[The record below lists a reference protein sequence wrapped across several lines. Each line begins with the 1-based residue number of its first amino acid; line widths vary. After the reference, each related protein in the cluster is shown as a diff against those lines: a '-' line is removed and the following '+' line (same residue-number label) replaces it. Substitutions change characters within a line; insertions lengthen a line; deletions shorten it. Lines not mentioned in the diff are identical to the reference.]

1 MDQTVTE
8 TAATARNAV
17 ASGEWWRGAVVYQV
31 YPRSYQDS
39 NADGIG
45 DLRGIT
51 SRLPY
56 IASLGV
62 DAVWLSPIFESPMK
76 DFGYDVSDYRSIAPE
91 FGTLSDFTELLRE
104 AHGLG
109 LKVMLDLALSH
120 TSDQHPWFRESSQS
134 RENPKADWYVW
145 SDPAP
150 DGLPPNNWLSV
161 FGGPAWSW
169 SSPRRQYYL
178 HNFLSTQPDLN
189 FHNPDVQDALLE
201 IVAFWLDL
209 GVDGFRLDTINFYFC
224 DQQLRSN
231 PPLPSSLRNDSI
243 APEVNPYNFQSHIYD
258 KNRPE
263 NLEFLERLRA
273 TCDKYSGRTILGEVG
288 DAQRGLEISGEYTA
302 GSSRVHMCYS
312 FEFLSGGEPSARR
325 VAETLLKT
333 EEVAEDGWISW
344 AFSNHDVQRHASRW
358 DLRPEKLKLFATLL
372 VCMRGSACVF
382 QGEELGLPEA
392 ALQFGD
398 LRDPYGIEFWPKFK
412 GRDGCRTPMVWK
424 RAEPNGGFSSENPW
438 LPVPEEHRSLAVS
451 EQDAAEDSILN
462 HYREAIA
469 LRKKC
474 PVLKDGNLSGIAHKG
489 EVLSFIRNGSETAF
503 CAFNFGPARTQLDL
517 PDGTWS
523 PVTSRN
529 FGEAV
534 EGAVDLR
541 PFEAL
546 IATKR

>member
-1 MDQTVTE
+1 MAE
-8 TAATARNAV
+8 TIAYPRNAV
-17 ASGEWWRGAVVYQV
+17 GSDEWWRGAIVYQI

-62 DAVWLSPIFESPMK
+62 DAVWISPIFKSPMK

-109 LKVMLDLALSH
+109 LKIMLDLALSH
-120 TSDQHPWFRESSQS
+120 TSDQHPWFRESGQS
-134 RENPKADWYVW
+134 RTNSKADWYVW
-145 SDPAP
+145 ADPSP

-169 SSPRRQYYL
+169 SSIRRQYYL
-178 HNFLSTQPDLN
+178 HNFLSSQPDLN

-201 IVAFWLDL
+201 IAEFWLDL

-224 DQQLRSN
+224 DRQFRSN
-231 PPLPSSLRNDSI
+231 PPLSADLRNDSI
-243 APEVNPYNFQSHIYD
+243 APEVNPYNFQLHVYD

-263 NLEFLERLRA
+263 NLKFLERLR
-273 TCDKYSGRTILGEVG
+273 TTFENYSARVILGEVG
-288 DAQRGLEISGEYTA
+288 DAQRGLEISGEYTE

-312 FEFLSGGEPSARR
+312 FEFLSGGQPSAQR
-325 VAETLLKT
+325 VAETLQK
-333 EEVAEDGWISW
+333 AEDVAQGGWISW

-358 DLRPEKLKLFATLL
+358 SLSAEKLKMFATLL
-372 VCMRGSACVF
+372 VCMRGSACVY

-392 ALQFGD
+392 MLKFED

-412 GRDGCRTPMVWK
+412 GRDGCRTPMVWD

-438 LPVPEEHRSLAVS
+438 LPVPDEHRALAVS
-451 EQDAAEDSILN
+451 EQDGAEDSILN
-462 HYREAIA
+462 HYREILA
-469 LRKKC
+469 LRKKYS
-474 PVLKDGNLSGIAHKG
+474 VLKYGSLSGIACDG
-489 EVLSFIRNGSETAF
+489 ETLSFIRNGSGTAF
-503 CAFNFGPARTQLDL
+503 CAFNFGSARTQLDL

-523 PVTSRN
+523 PVVADRG
-529 FGEAV
+529 GEAIEGKV
-534 EGAVDLR
+534 ELR

>member
-1 MDQTVTE
+1 MDKI
-8 TAATARNAV
+8 AAESDANRHSADG
-17 ASGEWWRGAVVYQV
+17 SDEWWRGAVVYQV

-39 NADGIG
+39 NGDGIG

-51 SRLPY
+51 SKLPY

-62 DAVWLSPIFESPMK
+62 DAVWLSPIFKSPMK
-76 DFGYDVSDYRSIAPE
+76 DFGYDISDYRDIAPE
-91 FGTLSDFTELLRE
+91 FGTLSDFTELLCE

-109 LKVMLDLALSH
+109 LKIMLDLALSH

-134 RENPKADWYVW
+134 RTNSKADWYVW

-169 SSPRRQYYL
+169 NSARRQYYL
-178 HNFLSTQPDLN
+178 HNFLLSQPDLN
-189 FHNPDVQDALLE
+189 FHNPDVQNALLE
-201 IVAFWLDL
+201 IAEFWLDL

-224 DQQLRSN
+224 DQQFRSN
-231 PPLPSSLRNDSI
+231 PPLPAELRNASI
-243 APEVNPYNFQSHIYD
+243 APEVNPYNFQHHIYD

-263 NLEFLERLRA
+263 NLKFLERLR
-273 TCDKYSGRTILGEVG
+273 TTSDKYPARVILGEVG
-288 DAQRGLEISGEYTA
+288 DAQRGLEISGEYTS

-312 FEFLSGGEPSARR
+312 FEFLSGGQPSAQR
-325 VAETLLKT
+325 VAETLRNA
-333 EEVAEDGWISW
+333 EEVAQVGWISW

-358 DLRPEKLKLFATLL
+358 GLSPEQLKMFATLL
-372 VCMRGSACVF
+372 VCMRGSACVY

-392 ALQFGD
+392 TLQFED

-412 GRDGCRTPMVWK
+412 GRDGCRTPMVWE

-438 LPVPEEHRSLAVS
+438 LPVPDEHRALAVS
-451 EQDAAEDSILN
+451 EQNESEDSILN
-462 HYREAIA
+462 HYREILA
-469 LRKKC
+469 LRKKYS
-474 PVLKDGNLSGIAHKG
+474 VLKDGCLSGIAHNG
-489 EVLSFIRNGSETAF
+489 EVLSFIRSGSGTAF
-503 CAFNFGPARTQLDL
+503 CAFNFGASHTQIDL
-517 PDGTWS
+517 PDGDWS
-523 PVTSRN
+523 PVTMRRV
-529 FGEAV
+529 GEV
-534 EGAVDLR
+534 IKRTVDLR

>member
-1 MDQTVTE
+1 MDKIVAE
-8 TAATARNAV
+8 TDTNRRAAGG
-17 ASGEWWRGAVVYQV
+17 SDEWWRGAVVYQV

-39 NADGIG
+39 NGDGIG

-91 FGTLSDFTELLRE
+91 FGTLSDLAELLRE

-109 LKVMLDLALSH
+109 LKVMLDLVLSH
-120 TSDQHPWFRESSQS
+120 TSDQHSWFRESSQS
-134 RENPKADWYVW
+134 RTNSKADWYVW

-169 SSPRRQYYL
+169 SSTRRQYYL
-178 HNFLSTQPDLN
+178 HNFLSSQPDLN
-189 FHNPDVQDALLE
+189 FHNPDVQNALLE

-224 DQQLRSN
+224 DRQFRSN
-231 PPLPSSLRNDSI
+231 PPLPAELRNASI
-243 APEVNPYNFQSHIYD
+243 APEVNPYNFQHHIYD

-263 NLEFLERLRA
+263 NLKFLERLR
-273 TCDKYSGRTILGEVG
+273 TTSDKYPDRAILGEVG
-288 DAQRGLEISGEYTA
+288 DAQRGLEISGEYTS

-312 FEFLSGGEPSARR
+312 FEFLSGGQPSAQR
-325 VAETLLKT
+325 VAETLQKA
-333 EEVAEDGWISW
+333 EEVAQVGWISW

-358 DLRPEKLKLFATLL
+358 DLSPQKLKMFATLL
-372 VCMRGSACVF
+372 VCMRGSACVY

-392 ALQFGD
+392 TLRFED

-412 GRDGCRTPMVWK
+412 GRDGCRTPMVWE
-424 RAEPNGGFSSENPW
+424 RAEPNGGFGSENPW
-438 LPVPEEHRSLAVS
+438 LPVPDEHRALAVS
-451 EQDAAEDSILN
+451 EQNASEDSILN
-462 HYREAIA
+462 HYREVLA
-469 LRKKC
+469 LRRKYS
-474 PVLKDGNLSGIAHKG
+474 VLKDGNLSGIAHNG
-489 EVLSFIRNGSETAF
+489 DALSFIRSGSGTAF
-503 CAFNFGPARTQLDL
+503 CAFNFGASRAQLDL
-517 PDGTWS
+517 PDGAWL
-523 PVTSRN
+523 PVTMRRV
-529 FGEAV
+529 GEV
-534 EGAVDLR
+534 IERTVDLR

>member
-1 MDQTVTE
+1 MVQTVTE

-17 ASGEWWRGAVVYQV
+17 ASDEWWRGAVVYQV

-91 FGTLSDFTELLRE
+91 FGTLSDFAELLRE

-134 RENPKADWYVW
+134 RENPKAGWYVW

-169 SSPRRQYYL
+169 SSTRRQYYL

-189 FHNPDVQDALLE
+189 FHNPAVQDALLE

-224 DQQLRSN
+224 DQQ
-231 PPLPSSLRNDSI
+231 
-243 APEVNPYNFQSHIYD
+243 F
-258 KNRPE
+258 
-263 NLEFLERLRA
+263 
-273 TCDKYSGRTILGEVG
+273 
-288 DAQRGLEISGEYTA
+288 
-302 GSSRVHMCYS
+302 
-312 FEFLSGGEPSARR
+312 
-325 VAETLLKT
+325 
-333 EEVAEDGWISW
+333 
-344 AFSNHDVQRHASRW
+344 
-358 DLRPEKLKLFATLL
+358 
-372 VCMRGSACVF
+372 
-382 QGEELGLPEA
+382 
-392 ALQFGD
+392 
-398 LRDPYGIEFWPKFK
+398 RD
-412 GRDGCRTPMVWK
+412 
-424 RAEPNGGFSSENPW
+424 
-438 LPVPEEHRSLAVS
+438 
-451 EQDAAEDSILN
+451 
-462 HYREAIA
+462 
-469 LRKKC
+469 RKS
-474 PVLKDGNLSGIAHKG
+474 V
-489 EVLSFIRNGSETAF
+489 V
-503 CAFNFGPARTQLDL
+503 
-517 PDGTWS
+517 
-523 PVTSRN
+523 
-529 FGEAV
+529 
-534 EGAVDLR
+534 
-541 PFEAL
+541 
-546 IATKR
+546 

>member
-8 TAATARNAV
+8 TAAIARNAV
-17 ASGEWWRGAVVYQV
+17 ASDEWWRGAVVYQV

-109 LKVMLDLALSH
+109 LKVMLDLAMSH

-169 SSPRRQYYL
+169 SSTRRQYYL

-189 FHNPDVQDALLE
+189 FHNPAVQDALLE

-224 DQQLRSN
+224 DQQFRSN
-231 PPLPSSLRNDSI
+231 PPLPADLRNDSI
-243 APEVNPYNFQSHIYD
+243 APEVNPYNFQSHVYD

-273 TCDKYSGRTILGEVG
+273 TCDKYSGRAILGEVG

-302 GSSRVHMCYS
+302 GSSRIHMCYS

-325 VAETLLKT
+325 VAETLRKT

-474 PVLKDGNLSGIAHKG
+474 QVLKDGNLSGIAHNG

-503 CAFNFGPARTQLDL
+503 CAFNFGPARTKLDL

-523 PVTSRN
+523 PVIARSV
-529 FGEAV
+529 GEAI

>member
-1 MDQTVTE
+1 MAE
-8 TAATARNAV
+8 TDAYPRDAV
-17 ASGEWWRGAVVYQV
+17 GSDEWWRGAIVYQV

-62 DAVWLSPIFESPMK
+62 DAVWISPIFKSPMK

-109 LKVMLDLALSH
+109 LKIMLDLALSH
-120 TSDQHPWFRESSQS
+120 TSDQHPWFGESGQCRTNS
-134 RENPKADWYVW
+134 KADWYVW
-145 SDPAP
+145 ADPSS

-169 SSPRRQYYL
+169 SSIRRQYYL
-178 HNFLSTQPDLN
+178 HNFLSSQPDLN

-201 IVAFWLDL
+201 IAEFWLDL

-224 DQQLRSN
+224 DLQFRSN
-231 PPLPSSLRNDSI
+231 PPLPSDLRNDSI
-243 APEVNPYNFQSHIYD
+243 APEVNPYNFQLHIYD

-263 NLEFLERLRA
+263 NLKFLERLR
-273 TCDKYSGRTILGEVG
+273 TTVENYSDRVILGEVG

-312 FEFLSGGEPSARR
+312 FEFLSGGQPSAQR
-325 VAETLLKT
+325 VAETLRK
-333 EEVAEDGWISW
+333 AEDVAQGGWISW

-358 DLRPEKLKLFATLL
+358 TLSPEKLKMFATLL
-372 VCMRGSACVF
+372 VCLRGSACVY

-392 ALQFGD
+392 MLQFED

-412 GRDGCRTPMVWK
+412 GRDGCRTPMVWD
-424 RAEPNGGFSSENPW
+424 RAEPHCGFSFENPW
-438 LPVPEEHRSLAVS
+438 LPVPDEHRALAVS
-451 EQDAAEDSILN
+451 EQDGSEDSILN
-462 HYREAIA
+462 HYREVFF
-469 LRKKC
+469 LRKKYS
-474 PVLKDGNLSGIAHKG
+474 VLKDGGLSGIAHDG
-489 EVLSFIRNGSETAF
+489 DVLSFIRNGSETAF
-503 CAFNFGPARTQLDL
+503 CAFNFGSGRTRLDL
-517 PDGTWS
+517 PGGTWS
-523 PVTSRN
+523 PVI
-529 FGEAV
+529 GKWGGKVV
-534 EGAVDLR
+534 EGTVELR